1 MKINFSSQCVKNAM
15 PRAIPNLRY
24 LPFISDEMK
33 LLPSWIKADPE
44 PGTDSTKSTTSA
56 EPSVQTEGE
65 RSKPIEIPED
75 VFIAYDPPQNQ
86 QSMDETIPT
95 RESLDIQTLIR
106 YLEKNLEK
114 QGYEDALTN
123 PDSSYM
129 EQSLRYV
136 HNELNLM
143 IQKVRIS
150 YSAQLRVINFH
161 IETRQR
167 NGMLETVDELITHK
181 ATMEDEIQKLSEI
194 ESDAKTRSG
203 LCENLFVGYT
213 RGFKNGFAAITYN
226 QILKRSNT

>member
-1 MKINFSSQCVKNAM
+1 
-15 PRAIPNLRY
+15 
-24 LPFISDEMK
+24 
-33 LLPSWIKADPE
+33 
-44 PGTDSTKSTTSA
+44 
-56 EPSVQTEGE
+56 
-65 RSKPIEIPED
+65 
-75 VFIAYDPPQNQ
+75 
-86 QSMDETIPT
+86 MDETIPT